1 MWAHAGMRRPKRP
14 KLTQAPFLMRLSQ
27 RATSAARM
35 GQARTRSNLSRAIAS
50 NVSSTVWTTP
60 TS

>member
-14 KLTQAPFLMRLSQ
+14 QSTYTLFLKRLSQ
-27 RATSAARM
+27 RDTSPARM
-35 GQARTRSNLSRAIAS
+35 GQARTRSNLRRAIAS

-60 TS
+60 AS